1 MSGPP
6 PASDF
11 EALERSGDDRVSHR
25 QNSELPGVENCATTI
40 RIVLGRVRCLG
51 RDALG
56 EQMFPVHLER
66 LDAAPSACSVSGG
79 EPCHGQPCPFI
90 RFR

>member
-1 MSGPP
+1 M
-6 PASDF
+6 
-11 EALERSGDDRVSHR
+11 
-25 QNSELPGVENCATTI
+25 
-40 RIVLGRVRCLG
+40 
-51 RDALG
+51 G